1 MVCGE
6 IMTRKLTR
14 RSFITIAS
22 AAFAS
27 TQLHAAR
34 NLPTSRVYIGSTAE
48 GSEDGIHVARWNA
61 GSRTLS
67 NLRLAFPAKSA
78 GFLAQ
83 SNRQGIPRLFAG
95 YQSAL
100 QTGALSSFRI
110 DPSGDLHLINT
121 ISAPDFDMVHLALD
135 RTQHCLIAA
144 SYGSG
149 KILSVR
155 ISPDGH
161 LSEPVSQFQLYGH
174 GPKATRQASPH
185 AHGVA
190 IAPDNRFALIN
201 DLGTDRIMVYK
212 LNAVTAELTP
222 NDPPFCSTAPGSGP
236 RHLAFHP
243 NGKWAYSI
251 NELDSTITQ
260 FRWNAASGVL
270 TVLANTPTLL
280 PGGDVTTNRAGEIVF
295 DPAGRFLYA
304 CNRRAVEEL
313 VSFSIGPR
321 GHLTLVNRTPLGGKE
336 ARHFA
341 LSPDGR
347 SLLVAAQFTNSVS
360 IFSRDR
366 KTGALKPTPVHYPVD
381 GASCILFA

>member
-1 MVCGE
+1 
-6 IMTRKLTR
+6 MTRKLTR

-22 AAFAS
+22 ATFAS
-27 TQLHAAR
+27 THLHAAR
-34 NLPTSRVYIGSTAE
+34 NLPASRVYIGSSAD
-48 GSEDGIHVARWNA
+48 GPEDGIHVARWNA
-61 GSRTLS
+61 ETRTLAK
-67 NLRLAFPAKSA
+67 LRLAFPAKSA
-78 GFLAQ
+78 SFLAQ
-83 SNRQGIPRLFAG
+83 SNRRGTPLLFAG

-100 QTGALSSFRI
+100 KTGALSSFRI
-110 DPSGDLHLINT
+110 GPSGDLRLINT
-121 ISAPDFDMVHLALD
+121 ISAPDFDMVHIALD
-135 RTQHCLIAA
+135 HTQHCLIAA
-144 SYGSG
+144 SYSSG

-174 GPKATRQASPH
+174 GPIATRQVSPH

-190 IAPDNRFALIN
+190 IAPDNRFVLIN

-222 NDPPFCSTAPGSGP
+222 NDPPFFTAAPGSGP

-243 NGKWAYSI
+243 NGRWAYSI
-251 NELDSTITQ
+251 NELDSTITL
-260 FRWNAASGVL
+260 FRWKAASGVL
-270 TVLANTPTLL
+270 TVLANTPTLP

-295 DPAGRFLYA
+295 DAAGRFLYA
-304 CNRRAVEEL
+304 CNRGAVDEL
-313 VSFSIGPR
+313 VCFSIGPR
-321 GHLTLVNRTPLGGKE
+321 GHLTLIGRTPLGGKE

-347 SLLVAAQFTNSVS
+347 ALLVATQFTNNVS

-366 KTGALKPTPVHYPVD
+366 KTGALKLTPVHYPVD